1 MDKEQMK
8 FLLESPLTSREK
20 IIVMAV
26 AEGFTLDLTDGELS
40 SILGVGYR
48 QILIDVG
55 NLVKFGLVVYKRWAK
70 RWTISLTKDFIE
82 RLEHLRK
89 DVSNPNNSVQDS
101 DSEQECK
108 GEQACE
114 DVHGARNEGE
124 DNLPL
129 LPPLKLNIDTN
140 RYRSIDIEPNTG
152 DKSNRGVGEEG
163 EEPYVVQTTTPSSPG
178 VDSPSPPGSAPPPSP
193 KKLPKALV
201 KLKAPPV
208 FEQFWEEYPRKVA
221 KREALAVWIK
231 LDVGPELFIDIMEGL
246 KAYKEKEWKGREPD
260 KIPHARTWLNQRRWE
275 DELDDFRST
284 PSANQ
289 FSGWG
294 IKPKQLP
301 PDDIKW

>member
-1 MDKEQMK
+1 MNREQMK
-8 FLLESPLTSREK
+8 FLLNSPLTSREK

-48 QILIDVG
+48 QMLIDVG
-55 NLVKFGLVVYKRWAK
+55 NLVRFGLVVYKRWAK
-70 RWTISLTKDFIE
+70 RWTINLTEDFTKK
-82 RLEHLRK
+82 LEHLCK
-89 DVSNPNNSVQDS
+89 DVRDS
-101 DSEQECK
+101 DNEQECK
-108 GEQACE
+108 GERTCE
-114 DVHGARNEGE
+114 DVQKEHSSDAKS
-124 DNLPL
+124 LPL

-140 RYRSIDIEPNTG
+140 RYRSIDIETNKG
-152 DKSNRGVGEEG
+152 DKSNRGVGEER
-163 EEPYVVQTTTPSSPG
+163 EEPKVVQTTTPSSPG
-178 VDSPSPPGSAPPPSP
+178 VDSPPPPSSAPPPSP
-193 KKLPKALV
+193 KRPPKALA
-201 KLKAPPV
+201 KMKAPLV

-246 KAYKEKEWKGREPD
+246 KAYKEKEWKGREID

-289 FSGWG
+289 FAGWG

-301 PDDIKW
+301 PDDIGW